1 MIKQTIKVMRVIC
14 IEDSLWEDGPHRG
27 QICAHKGSV
36 FHVTGSIE
44 GEQMRQMVTPYVN
57 YALGTWYSFLEIPGV
72 HHGVRFLEIPE
83 DEIEMSREERL
94 QTLYN

>member
-1 MIKQTIKVMRVIC
+1 MRVIC

-36 FHVTGSIE
+36 YHVTGSIE
-44 GEQMRQMVTPYVN
+44 GEQMRQMNPPIN
-57 YALGTWYSFLEIPGV
+57 YSLGTWYSFLEIPGV
-72 HHGVRFLEIPE
+72 HHGIRFLEIPE
-83 DEIEMSREERL
+83 DNIEVSEEVKL